1 VVVMTEILVPSL
13 LDFGSIYVP
22 AAVALTQGK
31 LNIREH
37 YQLVTPE
44 LTFLILGA

>member
-1 VVVMTEILVPSL
+1 MTEILVPSL
-13 LDFGSIYVP
+13 LDFGSIYIL